1 MNREYIFSEI
11 MLIPNVLVFSSKKTN
26 QPSILRMRHL
36 IQSYSD
42 VIYDITDDVDDGSN
56 NPKY

>member
-1 MNREYIFSEI
+1 
-11 MLIPNVLVFSSKKTN
+11 MLIPNVLVFSPNT
-26 QPSILRMRHL
+26 SILRMRHL
-36 IQSYSD
+36 IQSCND